1 MIKIV
6 LIGAGSGFGA
16 RLSIDMMSR
25 ESLKDCTICLCD
37 INPDRLKKVAD
48 YVQSL
53 IYQHNLPTKLVASTE
68 RKEVLPGADFIVTSI
83 SAGGGAYY
91 GHPYRAEVEIPR
103 KYGLDQSVA
112 DTCSVGGVFR
122 FLRTGPVQHQIIR
135 DVERYCP
142 NAIVLNH
149 TNPMAMLTWLHS
161 VDSSVRNVG
170 LCHGI
175 QNTSQEIAKFLNIPW
190 DEVSYK
196 VAGINHMAWFL
207 ELRQGKKDLLPD
219 LWQRI
224 ENPVTST
231 DAEFCKRELVRIE
244 IMKQFGYFPTE
255 SSHHDSEY
263 LPYFRRTPQLMKEF
277 NLKSNIVSNEP
288 PVVPEWMK
296 ETKDRTSKLK
306 PSEEYTSGIIEAVIT
321 NVPYRF
327 NGNVMNNGLIS
338 NLPQGSCVEV
348 PCMVDSYGVQPIHV
362 GSLPPQ
368 LAALNRSN
376 IAVQELAVHAVLHK
390 DREAAFHACAVD
402 PLTASVLSLK
412 DIRSMFDEIWESEKD
427 LLQWFDPFYKGDLP
441 EISAK

>member
-1 MIKIV
+1 MTKIV

-16 RLSIDMMSR
+16 RLSIDIMSR

-37 INPDRLKKVAD
+37 INPDRLKKVVD

-53 IYQHNLPTKLVASTE
+53 IYQHNLPTKLVASTN
-68 RKEVLPGADFIVTSI
+68 RKEVLPDADFVITSI

-402 PLTASVLSLK
+402 PLTASVLSLR